1 MTDKPTNYQHDLSR
15 RRNHVHPAHVNAALI
30 IKELLGP
37 RRAETMLAD
46 EGVSQKVIAR
56 MLNGSCKVR

>member
-1 MTDKPTNYQHDLSR
+1 MTDEPANCQADLSR
-15 RRNHVHPAHVNAALI
+15 RRNHAHTAYVNAALI

-46 EGVSQKVIAR
+46 EGVSQEVIAR
-56 MLNGSCKVR
+56 TLNGCCKVR